1 MEHGEVDSVFALPA
15 TAQMG
20 RMILVRVR
28 GRNLVAPTGR
38 GRQKD
43 QGED

>member
-1 MEHGEVDSVFALPA
+1 MEHDEVDSVFALPA

-28 GRNLVAPTGR
+28 RGNLVAPTGR
-38 GRQKD
+38 GCRKD
-43 QGED
+43 